1 MNRKSLT
8 GLVALIAVGA
18 GLSLPAVA
26 SAHARISPPVSV
38 AGKLQLYSL
47 AVPTEKSGLTTTKLV
62 MTVPSG
68 FGIDSFVP
76 AASPWHVQLAQTG
89 SGDSAVVTKVTLTG
103 GNTPTGEDT
112 LFQFLAQPA
121 SAKTYTFQV
130 EQTYSDG
137 SIVNWAGSESS
148 AAPAPTI
155 QAESSLGGGV
165 SVLTIIALVV
175 GVLGLLAGGFAL
187 HRRIEGARARVSRA
201 IRTAAVALVAAAVA
215 AGVALPAIA
224 DAHAYLVKTVPA
236 ASVVLNA
243 PPPNIQLTYDEA
255 VEPRFAIISVTD
267 VGGHQE
273 TTGPVHRSPSNPDTL
288 VVPLRP
294 NLPEGWYLIYWRA
307 ISVDGHPVN
316 GAFTYAVGPNPGPAP
331 QFQVPSI
338 SATATTPG
346 LLITRWA
353 MFVFVMA
360 AIGLF
365 VLRLLIARPL
375 VRTVEGVTLKPL
387 TIAFGIALRARA

>member
-1 MNRKSLT
+1 MNRKSRS
-8 GLVALIAVGA
+8 GLIVLLAARTTL
-18 GLSLPAVA
+18 LLPALA

-47 AVPTEKSGLTTTKLV
+47 AVPTEKSGLNTTKLV

-76 AASPWHVQLAQTG
+76 PSAPWHVQLAQTG

-155 QAESSLGGGV
+155 EATDSLGGGGV

-187 HRRIEGARARVSRA
+187 
-201 IRTAAVALVAAAVA
+201 L
-215 AGVALPAIA
+215 
-224 DAHAYLVKTVPA
+224 
-236 ASVVLNA
+236 
-243 PPPNIQLTYDEA
+243 
-255 VEPRFAIISVTD
+255 
-267 VGGHQE
+267 GGSKE
-273 TTGPVHRSPSNPDTL
+273 REL
-288 VVPLRP
+288 
-294 NLPEGWYLIYWRA
+294 A
-307 ISVDGHPVN
+307 
-316 GAFTYAVGPNPGPAP
+316 
-331 QFQVPSI
+331 
-338 SATATTPG
+338 
-346 LLITRWA
+346 
-353 MFVFVMA
+353 
-360 AIGLF
+360 
-365 VLRLLIARPL
+365 
-375 VRTVEGVTLKPL
+375 
-387 TIAFGIALRARA
+387 